1 MKIGILIIFIVL
13 ACMEGYIIQKTTV
26 NKWLLPLVEVVIALP
41 IGSLLGL
48 HLVVYP
54 IFYTLLTIFFYV
66 LGDWLKKYF
75 RKKRLTEV
83 EQSRLHDL

>member
-1 MKIGILIIFIVL
+1 MKIGILIICIVL

-66 LGDWLKKYF
+66 LGDWLKNYF